1 MSDSPGKSSHIVA
14 REMAAL
20 LARYV
25 EPVVS
30 HAGVSDDA
38 PKTRP
43 HNKPEATPETSL
55 HVQTDAMSEPVAIP
69 LANPVAKQ
77 ETYDVANQVVG
88 LGKETSTMGMTQ
100 EHELWSAARGAH
112 GELLFLLKMGDLT
125 DKGYTSKVHP
135 DSVPIWDVG
144 AAIGLSEIEAESI
157 ASDLQEQALIAYS
170 SLAGDI
176 ALTEL
181 GRSEL
186 ALLYARPDTPTQR
199 FPALTALLRT
209 LPVHV
214 IPAEPVPDADGQVTL
229 ATATCDNPQPP
240 AQLNEPLADFVGQ
253 LEACCG
259 DLHIGQTDEE
269 PREIPL
275 DKLQLALDQ
284 QTSTDSEELI
294 DELHEVASSL
304 S

>member
-1 MSDSPGKSSHIVA
+1 MSDTPGKSSHVVA
-14 REMAAL
+14 REIAAL
-20 LARYV
+20 LSRYV
-25 EPVVS
+25 EPAVSRVVS
-30 HAGVSDDA
+30 NKAGTKSRL
-38 PKTRP
+38 TS
-43 HNKPEATPETSL
+43 EA
-55 HVQTDAMSEPVAIP
+55 V
-69 LANPVAKQ
+69 ANPVAPPVAPLVEPLDKDALVAGMAQ
-77 ETYDVANQVVG
+77 EDE
-88 LGKETSTMGMTQ
+88 LGP
-100 EHELWSAARGAH
+100 AAKGAH
-112 GELLFLLKMGDLT
+112 GELLFLLKMGYLT
-125 DKGYTSKVHP
+125 DNGYTSTMHP

-186 ALLYARPDTPTQR
+186 ALLYARPDTPSQR
-199 FPALTALLRT
+199 FPALTALLRS

-214 IPAEPVPDADGQVTL
+214 IPAEPLSDVDIDGQGALAAVTGE
-229 ATATCDNPQPP
+229 NPQPP
-240 AQLNEPLADFVGQ
+240 VKLNEPMADFVGQ

-259 DLHIGQTDEE
+259 DLHTGQTDEE
-269 PREIPL
+269 TPEIPL

-284 QTSTDSEELI
+284 QTPTDNEELI